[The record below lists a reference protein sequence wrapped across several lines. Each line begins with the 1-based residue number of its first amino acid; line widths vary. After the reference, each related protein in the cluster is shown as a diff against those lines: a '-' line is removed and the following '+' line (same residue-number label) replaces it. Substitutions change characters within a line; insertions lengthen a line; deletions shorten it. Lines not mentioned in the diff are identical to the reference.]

1 MFGGMCPW
9 EICSGG
15 MTGSPSVSGQ
25 ICSGGMTGSPSV
37 SGQWSVYGRATSDF
51 RCRLA
56 LDNERIRGVFATM
69 RYIN

>member
-9 EICSGG
+9 E
-15 MTGSPSVSGQ
+15 